1 MKAKSNL
8 CPCGSNHKQA
18 SCCDQYLQ
26 GKQANTAEQLMRSR
40 YTAYA
45 TNNEKYLLETWH
57 RRTRPQALNLGQQ
70 NSIKWINLKILNHSV
85 DVNNPDRA
93 NVEFIA
99 RYKLN
104 GRAQKMHE
112 LSNFVRE
119 DSRWFYLDGR
129 ETG

>member
-1 MKAKSNL
+1 
-8 CPCGSNHKQA
+8 
-18 SCCDQYLQ
+18 
-26 GKQANTAEQLMRSR
+26 MRSR

-57 RRTRPQALNLGQQ
+57 RKTRPQTLNLGQQ
-70 NSIKWINLKILNHSV
+70 NSIKWISLKILNHAV
-85 DVNNPDRA
+85 DINNPDRA

-99 RYKLN
+99 CYKLN

-112 LSNFVRE
+112 LSNFIRE
-119 DSRWFYLDGR
+119 DSRWFYLDGN